1 MLVGAGFGGE
11 VARDVDV
18 DDAAGVDVGREE
30 DGRKLD
36 LMLVSKVL
44 QGNTLCDNVAMR
56 SGTR

>member
-1 MLVGAGFGGE
+1 ME

-56 SGTR
+56 SGTG